1 MKKTFLLLLASLMTL
16 FLIACGGES
25 PQDEPEQADRVE
37 QAAEEIDAEPE
48 EEPEYEDLS
57 APFETFRA
65 GAEVDVKNRTNH
77 FEISVTCADFSA
89 DTEPDGWAD
98 ICASL
103 TAMLL
108 DSQAASD
115 AAYEAKTVSFQLK
128 DSAGNILCSGYNGK
142 IQYNAFQVPEQTS
155 SANDSR
161 ITLAEYNQIVIGMT
175 YSECVEIIGGDGT
188 IDIEIGGAG
197 EITGS
202 IRNYTWQGTT
212 DYGSATLSFDDY
224 VLYSKVQFGLE

>member
-48 EEPEYEDLS
+48 EEPEYEDLA
-57 APFETFRA
+57 APFETFRD
-65 GAEVDVKNRTNH
+65 GAEVSVKDRTGR
-77 FEISVTCADFSA
+77 FEVKVTCADLSA
-89 DTEPDGWAD
+89 DTEPSGWTD
-98 ICASL
+98 MCVSL
-103 TAMLL
+103 TAMLS

-115 AAYEAKTVSFQLK
+115 AAYEGKTVSFQLE
-128 DSAGNILCSGYNGK
+128 DSAGNILCSGYNDK
-142 IQYNAFQVPEQTS
+142 IQYNAFKEPEQTS
-155 SANDSR
+155 SENDPR

-188 IDIEIGGAG
+188 MGIEIGGAG

-224 VLYSKVQFGLE
+224 VLYSKHQIGLE